1 MKRCIE
7 RAGVLLLVCSLML
20 SVFGC
25 KKEEKKEPAK
35 KPEKKVEKVEEIV
48 EADSKEVI
56 PANQNLLTGVADLTD
71 AAIGKRPVAVMI
83 NNVQAAM
90 PQYGIA
96 KADIIFEIP
105 VEGDVTRFMA
115 LYADYTQVP
124 RVCAVRSCRNYFP
137 AFSQGFDAF
146 YVNWG
151 IDDSI
156 ADYLELLQFDQFDG
170 MSDRNGL
177 FARDKERINAG
188 YALEHTAFFEGT
200 AFASVVDS
208 QGYRTELAENM
219 KDTAFIFNGLEEQV
233 KPSGRDCTNV
243 EINFGAQS
251 ATLVYDVGRNVY
263 LKKLNGNPQIDGKTQ
278 EQLAFTNVFVL
289 ETDISVRDELGHK
302 DIDWDGA
309 LDSVGYYVSN
319 GGVKKIHWS
328 KEERNESSR
337 LRFFEENGEELKI
350 NRGKSYIAVNYR
362 SQAAFQ

>member
-1 MKRCIE
+1 MKRCIK
-7 RAGVLLLVCSLML
+7 RAAVLLLVCSLM
-20 SVFGC
+20 SGVTGC
-25 KKEEKKEPAK
+25 KKEEKKPVK
-35 KPEKKVEKVEEIV
+35 KPEKKVEQTEEIV
-48 EADSKEVI
+48 EVESKDVI
-56 PANQNLLTGVADLTD
+56 PANQNLLTGTADLTD
-71 AAIGKRPVAVMI
+71 AAIGKRPVAVMV

-156 ADYLELLQFDQFDG
+156 ADYLELLQLDQFDG
-170 MSDRNGL
+170 MNDRNGL
-177 FARDKERINAG
+177 FARDKARINAG
-188 YALEHTAFFEGT
+188 YALEHTAYFEGP

-233 KPSGRDCTNV
+233 KPSGGECTNV

-251 ATLVYDVGRNVY
+251 ATLTYDAGRNVY
-263 LKKLNGNPQIDGKTQ
+263 LKKSNGNPQIDGNTQ

-289 ETDISVRDELGHK
+289 ETDISVRDALGHK

-319 GGVKKIHWS
+319 GGVQKIHWS
-328 KEERNESSR
+328 KEERNENSR
-337 LRFFEENGEELKI
+337 LRFFDESGEELKI

-362 SQAAFQ
+362 SQTIFQ

>member
-1 MKRCIE
+1 MKRCIK
-7 RAGVLLLVCSLML
+7 RAAVLLLVCSLM
-20 SVFGC
+20 SGVTGC
-25 KKEEKKEPAK
+25 KKEEKKPVK
-35 KPEKKVEKVEEIV
+35 KPEKKVEQTEEIV
-48 EADSKEVI
+48 EVESKDVI
-56 PANQNLLTGVADLTD
+56 PANQNLLTGTADLTD
-71 AAIGKRPVAVMI
+71 AAIGKRPVAVMV

-156 ADYLELLQFDQFDG
+156 ADYLELLQLDQFDG
-170 MSDRNGL
+170 MNDRNGL
-177 FARDKERINAG
+177 FARDKARINAG
-188 YALEHTAFFEGT
+188 YALEHTAYFEGP

-233 KPSGRDCTNV
+233 KPSGGECTNV

-251 ATLVYDVGRNVY
+251 ATLTYDAGRNVY
-263 LKKLNGNPQIDGKTQ
+263 PHCLLYRPVLN
-278 EQLAFTNVFVL
+278 
-289 ETDISVRDELGHK
+289 R
-302 DIDWDGA
+302 
-309 LDSVGYYVSN
+309 
-319 GGVKKIHWS
+319 
-328 KEERNESSR
+328 
-337 LRFFEENGEELKI
+337 
-350 NRGKSYIAVNYR
+350 
-362 SQAAFQ
+362 